1 MSKPFINP
9 LPIAVLGF
17 CAFSGTGKTTLLTQL
32 IPELNRRGLRLA
44 VLKHAHH
51 DFDVD
56 IPGKD
61 SFEMR
66 KAGAQQVLVA
76 SHMRWALMTEDPV
89 EGDPDLIYL
98 LKLLDS
104 NKADIVLVEGFK
116 KLSLPKIELHRAA
129 HGKPFIHTH
138 DENII
143 AIACC
148 NDTQLPTSLLR
159 LDINNINQIADF
171 IIQYKNNYT
180 PQQESSE

>member
-159 LDINNINQIADF
+159 LDINNMNQIADF
-171 IIQYKNNYT
+171 VIQYKNNYT